1 MAQSTVN
8 PATAA
13 SPKPVKLTGTLA
25 ALVILG
31 VVMFAL
37 PPGSRLWVA
46 AIVVVMALLIRGGD
60 AAAII
65 NQLRAKV
72 YGG

>member
-1 MAQSTVN
+1 M
-8 PATAA
+8 ATATA
-13 SPKPVKLTGTLA
+13 TTAPTNPPVRMTGVLA

-31 VVMFAL
+31 VVLFAV
-37 PPGSRLWVA
+37 PPPTRLWIAGV
-46 AIVVVMALLIRGGD
+46 VVVMALLTRGGD

-65 NQLRAKV
+65 NSLRVKV

>member
-1 MAQSTVN
+1 M
-8 PATAA
+8 
-13 SPKPVKLTGTLA
+13 TGVLV

-31 VVMFAL
+31 VVMFAV
-37 PPGSRLWVA
+37 PPPTRLWIAGV
-46 AIVVVMALLIRGGD
+46 VVVMALLTRGGD

-65 NQLRAKV
+65 NSLRVKV